1 MSSLFARKAIQPRFL
16 SSPPR
21 GFRGLRRLGRSRS
34 GQRLTRQPPRDSGS
48 AGLPQSGLGAGGD
61 GRRAAAVADRR
72 PKHRPGRVRERAT
85 VADLAPAGLS
95 LRPLLQQ
102 VGRGTVFRE
111 AGCKDPSGSEACEGR
126 STRLQAPGLGQFR
139 RGRAP
144 TAARARPALIEADRW
159 RHRAHRSGSVELHDT
174 TAPWTRF

>member
-1 MSSLFARKAIQPRFL
+1 MSLIARKAIQPRFL

-34 GQRLTRQPPRDSGS
+34 GQRLTRHRHPRDSGS
-48 AGLPQSGLGAGGD
+48 AGLPQSGLGAGRD

-72 PKHRPGRVRERAT
+72 PKHCPGTVRERAT

-102 VGRGTVFRE
+102 VGRGTVFTE

-144 TAARARPALIEADRW
+144 TVARARPALMEADRW
-159 RHRAHRSGSVELHDT
+159 RHRAQRSGSVDLHDT
-174 TAPWTRF
+174 TAP